1 MINAS
6 KPRTTPRVTIAPMTP
21 ATALEI
27 PPEEESET
35 VEDVAA
41 LDELDVVAP
50 AAEQEDPVL
59 PHCWHH

>member
-1 MINAS
+1 
-6 KPRTTPRVTIAPMTP
+6 MTP